1 MTQDASAFP
10 VRMHLYNLQGSS
22 LDIMA
27 STLVSYRLLHA
38 LLLGQATFRMCAATV
53 VLDCL
58 LQGQVTHTQQLVA
71 YAAGANDLLPA
82 EEAEPEAQVRPAAAC
97 TWL

>member
-1 MTQDASAFP
+1 MTQDASAVL
-10 VRMHLYNLQGSS
+10 VRMHLYNLSGSS
-22 LDIMA
+22 LDIMGD
-27 STLVSYRLLHA
+27 TLVSYPLLHA
-38 LLLGQATFRMCAATV
+38 LVGQATFRMCAATV
-53 VLDCL
+53 ALDCL

-97 TWL
+97 TWS